1 MIIANFV
8 LAYDIKMP
16 DGVEGRY
23 KNLDFGASVSL
34 KLGRSSVPIG
44 RS

>member
-1 MIIANFV
+1 MIIANVV

-23 KNLDFGASVSL
+23 KNLEFGASVSFNL
-34 KLGRSSVPIG
+34 QER
-44 RS
+44 